1 MKYGIE
7 RAGENWLEVPRV
19 GRRRGASAWWMAL
32 LFAVALVL
40 EAVVVL
46 CWRGL

>member
-32 LFAVALVL
+32 MFAVALILQV
-40 EAVVVL
+40 AVVLFWRVL
-46 CWRGL
+46 